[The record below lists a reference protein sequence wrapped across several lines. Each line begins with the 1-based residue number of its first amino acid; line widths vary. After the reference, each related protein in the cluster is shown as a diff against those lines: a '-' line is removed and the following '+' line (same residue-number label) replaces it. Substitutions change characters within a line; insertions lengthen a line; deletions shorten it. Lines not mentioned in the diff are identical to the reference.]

1 VSARDGSVWVH
12 RVKKRLSKLVERV
25 RGKRLAGR
33 PWLIQPE
40 ADRLKSLPTDRT
52 GWTIHRDVALRLK
65 NLSVA
70 ERGTSLDDPGTE
82 IGAFKIRLAGPPEA
96 RRDAD
101 SLVQKRYARRGYRT
115 SATLVNASVC
125 TFCAYD
131 EGRIAGTVSLRLDS
145 KEGLA
150 ADQLYRVE
158 TDALRREGRR
168 ICEFTR
174 LAVDT
179 TRVSQPVLA
188 GLFHT
193 VFLFARKLRGFN
205 FVVIEVNPRHVGF
218 YRRALGFDVIGAERH
233 NPSVNAPAVLMG
245 VSFRDIGDNL
255 RKHAGK
261 GKRAAT
267 ARNLYTYGFSPAEE
281 AGILGRLRSLETH

>member
-1 VSARDGSVWVH
+1 MH
-12 RVKKRLSKLVERV
+12 RVKKRLEKLVERV
-25 RGKRLAGR
+25 RGRRLVR
-33 PWLIQPE
+33 WPWLVQPDL
-40 ADRLKSLPTDRT
+40 DRVKSLPADRT

-70 ERGTSLDDPGTE
+70 ERGTSLGDPGTE

-96 RRDAD
+96 HRAAD
-101 SLVQKRYARRGYRT
+101 SLVQKRYSRRGYRT
-115 SATLVNASVC
+115 SATLVRANVC
-125 TFCAYD
+125 TFSAYD
-131 EGRIAGTVSLRLDS
+131 EGRLAGTVSLRLDS

-150 ADQLYRVE
+150 ADELYRLE

-168 ICEFTR
+168 ICEFIR

-193 VFLFARKLRGFN
+193 VFLFAQKLRGFN

-218 YRRALGFDVIGAERH
+218 YRRVLGFDVIGAERH
-233 NPSVNAPAVLMG
+233 NPRVGAPAVLMG

-255 RKHAGK
+255 QQHAGK
-261 GKRAAT
+261 GRRAAT

-281 AGILGRLRSLETH
+281 AGILGRLRSLDAR

>member
-1 VSARDGSVWVH
+1 
-12 RVKKRLSKLVERV
+12 VKKRFSTLVERV
-25 RGKRLAGR
+25 RGRRPAR
-33 PWLIQPE
+33 WPWLIQPD
-40 ADRLKSLPTDRT
+40 ADFVKSLPADRT
-52 GWTIHRDVALRLK
+52 GWTVHRDVALRLK
-65 NLSVA
+65 NLSVS
-70 ERGTSLDDPGTE
+70 ERGTPLGDPGTE
-82 IGAFKIRLAGPPEA
+82 IGAFKIRLAGPPEV

-115 SATLVNASVC
+115 SATLVNANAC
-125 TFCAYD
+125 TFAAYD
-131 EGRIAGTVSLRLDS
+131 EGRLAGTVSLRLDS

-150 ADQLYRVE
+150 ADELYRAE
-158 TDALRREGRR
+158 TNALRRKGRR
-168 ICEFTR
+168 ICEFVR

-193 VFLFARKLRGFN
+193 VFLFAQKLRGFD

-218 YRRALGFDVIGAERH
+218 YRRALGFEVIGAERH
-233 NPSVNAPAVLMG
+233 NPRVNAPAVLMG
-245 VSFRDIGDNL
+245 VSFREIGDNL
-255 RKHAGK
+255 QKHAGK

-281 AGILGRLRSLETH
+281 AGILGRLRSLDAR